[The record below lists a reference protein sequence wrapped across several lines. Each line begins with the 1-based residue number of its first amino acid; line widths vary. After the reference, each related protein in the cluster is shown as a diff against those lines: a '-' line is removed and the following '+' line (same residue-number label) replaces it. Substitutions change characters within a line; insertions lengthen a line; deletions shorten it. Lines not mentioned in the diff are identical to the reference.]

1 MAVNQV
7 PAEPGA
13 APGGRP
19 SRSRPLS
26 LGRTF
31 LLWLLGLLVLTIIM
45 VSALVL
51 WHEQRVLSSELEVQ
65 GDLLARLL
73 ALSAGDGGSPEYLAI
88 LSLTDLAAGEV
99 RSTEGEILW
108 RYGPPFVE
116 VKALGG
122 SFLEVRRRVEVTA
135 GPWGRNK
142 AVEVTLLISR
152 ARMQSYLAGA
162 AVRLVIA
169 LGFALAV
176 AMTVGLWIVGRVVQ
190 PLSELAELSRSF
202 DPGEPV
208 EITDEA
214 GGTAELAELVVAFRE
229 MTRRL
234 SQQQRSL
241 VASER
246 RYRELFASSPTP
258 LLELDPELR
267 IVGANPSAFAFLGIE
282 PDAATGRRV
291 QEFVI
296 GPDADPLTAL
306 TGAVSAAGEGLVET
320 RWRLPDGDLA
330 EVELHLRAS
339 GEVEGFTAAIHDL
352 TDRVRRLGQRWQ
364 RTFDAMI
371 DGVALVDTEGEIVVA
386 NRALAPHLPTLAREL
401 LKRGSREAG
410 WRTTS
415 LDRLLECNLSRPRG
429 LRHAILVVRD
439 VTEAV
444 SAEARLREAEK
455 MQAVATLASGVA
467 HDFNNLLAAVLL
479 HVRLIDEEPEKAGEA
494 AAAIRD
500 LAEQGSE
507 VVGEL
512 LFFARSDDS
521 LPPHTFDLAA
531 MVNDQRAVLNHLL
544 PEGIELVIST
554 DGSVVPVV
562 GNPVALRRLIL
573 NLVVNARDALADDG
587 GRITLAVTRRGGR
600 AILEVIDNG
609 PGIAEEY
616 RDRLFEPFF
625 TLRRKGRGAGL
636 GLAVVYAIASAHGGD
651 VELVSESGEGA
662 HFVVRL
668 PPGDIGELEMLDEVG
683 EARGEVAARR
693 VVLVEPDGKLAVR
706 LLETM
711 AMAGYDVRHAPDATL
726 ADGIVATWPPS
737 VVVVRS
743 DDRIASEWAAGL
755 ELTTVV
761 IEDPD
766 VPESPAL
773 LIEKLAAFGG
783 GNRSA

>member
-1 MAVNQV
+1 MAPQV
-7 PAEPGA
+7 PTDPGA
-13 APGGRP
+13 AAGGSP

-31 LLWLLGLLVLTIIM
+31 LLWLLGVLVLTIIT

-88 LSLTDLAAGEV
+88 LSMTDLVAGEV
-99 RSTEGEILW
+99 RSTDGETLW
-108 RYGPPFVE
+108 RYGPPFAE

-122 SFLEVRRRVEVTA
+122 SFLEIKRRVEVTS
-135 GPWGRNK
+135 GPWGRNR

-176 AMTVGLWIVGRVVQ
+176 AMTVGMWMVGRVVQ

-202 DPGEPV
+202 DPGMPV
-208 EITDEA
+208 EITDAA

-234 SQQQRSL
+234 SQQQQSL
-241 VASER
+241 AASER
-246 RYRELFASSPTP
+246 RYRELFSSSPTP
-258 LLELDPELR
+258 LLELDSKLR
-267 IVGANPSAFAFLGIE
+267 ILGANPASSAFLGMDPGE
-282 PDAATGRRV
+282 AAGRRV
-291 QEFVI
+291 EDFVI
-296 GPDADPLTAL
+296 GRDGDPLTAL
-306 TGAVSAAGEGLVET
+306 TGSISAGGEGLVEA

-330 EVELHLRAS
+330 EVELHLRTS
-339 GEVEGFTAAIHDL
+339 GEADGFMAAIHDL

-371 DGVALVDTEGEIVVA
+371 DGVALVDSEREIVVA
-386 NRALAPHLPTLAREL
+386 NRALAPHLPTLAGELRRREFE
-401 LKRGSREAG
+401 EAG

-415 LDRLLECNLSRPRG
+415 LDRLLECNLSRPGG

-479 HVRLIDEEPEKAGEA
+479 HVRLIDEEPEKAHDA
-494 AAAIRD
+494 TAAIRD

-512 LFFARSDDS
+512 LIFARSDDS
-521 LPPHTFDLAA
+521 LPPNTFDLAA
-531 MVNDQRAVLNHLL
+531 LVRDQQPVLNHLL
-544 PEGIELVIST
+544 P
-554 DGSVVPVV
+554 DGVDLEIANDGLVVPVV

-573 NLVVNARDALADDG
+573 NLVVNARDALADDPG
-587 GRITLAVTRRGGR
+587 KITIAVTRRGGR
-600 AILEVIDNG
+600 AILEVADTG
-609 PGIAEEY
+609 PGIADEY

-625 TLRRKGRGAGL
+625 TSRRKGRGAGL

-651 VELVSESGEGA
+651 VELVSGSGEGA
-662 HFVVRL
+662 RFVVRL
-668 PPGDIGELEMLDEVG
+668 PPGDIGAIESLGDVG
-683 EARGEVAARR
+683 QVRDDDAGRR

-706 LLETM
+706 LLE
-711 AMAGYDVRHAPDATL
+711 AMAREGFDVRHAPDA
-726 ADGIVATWPPS
+726 AVAEKVVAAWTPTA
-737 VVVVRS
+737 VVVRS
-743 DDRIASEWAAGL
+743 DDRIATEWASGL
-755 ELTTVV
+755 VPAVVV
-761 IEDPD
+761 IEDPE
-766 VPESPAL
+766 VFESPSLLVERLVAL
-773 LIEKLAAFGG
+773 GRG
-783 GNRSA
+783 DRSG

>member
-1 MAVNQV
+1 MAPQV
-7 PAEPGA
+7 PIRPGA
-13 APGGRP
+13 AAGG
-19 SRSRPLS
+19 SRSKSRPLS

-31 LLWLLGLLVLTIIM
+31 LLWLLGVLVLTIIT

-51 WHEQRVLSSELEVQ
+51 WHEQRVLSWELEVQ

-88 LSLTDLAAGEV
+88 LSLSDLVAGEV
-99 RSTEGEILW
+99 RTTEGEILW
-108 RYGPPFVE
+108 RYGPPFAE
-116 VKALGG
+116 VRTLGG
-122 SFLEVRRRVEVTA
+122 SFLEVERRVEVTA
-135 GPWGRNK
+135 GPWGRNG
-142 AVEVTLLISR
+142 AVEVTLLVSR

-176 AMTVGLWIVGRVVQ
+176 AMTVGLWMVGRVVQ

-208 EITDEA
+208 EITDA
-214 GGTAELAELVVAFRE
+214 GGGTAELAELVVAFRE

-234 SQQQRSL
+234 TQQQRSL
-241 VASER
+241 AASER
-246 RYRELFASSPTP
+246 RYRELFSSSPTP
-258 LLELDPELR
+258 LLELDTDLR
-267 IVGANPSAFAFLGIE
+267 IRGANPAAVAFLGME
-282 PDAATGRRV
+282 PGDATGRRV
-291 QEFVI
+291 QDFVI
-296 GPDADPLTAL
+296 GPDDDPLTAL
-306 TGAVSAAGEGLVET
+306 TGSASALGEGLVEA
-320 RWRLPDGDLA
+320 RWRLPDGELA
-330 EVELHLRAS
+330 EVELHLRTSDAA
-339 GEVEGFTAAIHDL
+339 EGFMAAIHDL

-371 DGVALVDTEGEIVVA
+371 DGVALVDTESEIVVA
-386 NRALAPHLPTLAREL
+386 NRALAPHLPILAGEL
-401 LKRGSREAG
+401 RRRGSEGAG

-415 LDRLLECNLSRPRG
+415 LDRLLECNLSRPPG
-429 LRHAILVVRD
+429 LRHAILLVRD

-479 HVRLIDEEPEKAGEA
+479 HVRLIEEEPAKAGEA

-512 LFFARSDDS
+512 LIFARSDDS
-521 LPPHTFDLAA
+521 LPPHTFDLSAL
-531 MVNDQRAVLNHLL
+531 VSDQRAVLNHLL
-544 PEGIELVIST
+544 PEGIDLEIEGAGL
-554 DGSVVPVV
+554 VVPVV

-573 NLVVNARDALADDG
+573 NLVVNARDAMADG
-587 GRITLAVTRRGGR
+587 PGTITIKMARRGGR
-600 AILEVIDNG
+600 AILEVMDTG

-651 VELVSESGEGA
+651 VELVSGTGEGA
-662 HFVVRL
+662 RFVVRL
-668 PPGDIGELEMLDEVG
+668 PPGDIGELETLHDAGQPRDETAG
-683 EARGEVAARR
+683 RR
-693 VVLVEPDGKLAVR
+693 VVLVEADGKLAVPF
-706 LLETM
+706 LESM
-711 AMAGYDVRHAPDATL
+711 AMAGFDVRHAPNAGIAEKIVASWMPSAVVVL
-726 ADGIVATWPPS
+726 ADQP
-737 VVVVRS
+737 
-743 DDRIASEWAAGL
+743 IASEWADRP
-755 ELTTVV
+755 ELAVV
-761 IEDPD
+761 VVENPD
-766 VPESPAL
+766 SPESPAL
-773 LIEKLAAFGG
+773 LIEKLTALGG
-783 GNRSA
+783 ESRTA

>member
-1 MAVNQV
+1 MVAPEV
-7 PAEPGA
+7 PARPVA
-13 APGGRP
+13 AGGSR

-31 LLWLLGLLVLTIIM
+31 LLWLLGVLVLTIIT

-51 WHEQRVLSSELEVQ
+51 WHEQRVLSWELEVQ

-116 VKALGG
+116 VKTLGG
-122 SFLEVRRRVEVTA
+122 SFLEIERRVEVTA
-135 GPWGRNK
+135 GPWGGSG
-142 AVEVTLLISR
+142 AVEVRLLISR

-176 AMTVGLWIVGRVVQ
+176 AMTVGLWMVGRVVQ

-208 EITDEA
+208 EIADA
-214 GGTAELAELVVAFRE
+214 GGGTAELAELVVAFRE

-234 SQQQRSL
+234 TQQQRSL
-241 VASER
+241 AASER
-246 RYRELFASSPTP
+246 RYRELFSSSPTP
-258 LLELDPELR
+258 LLELDTDLR
-267 IVGANPSAFAFLGIE
+267 IRGANPAAVAFLGVE
-282 PDAATGRRV
+282 PEAATGRRV
-291 QEFVI
+291 QDFVI
-296 GPDADPLTAL
+296 GPEDDPLTAL
-306 TGAVSAAGEGLVET
+306 TGSASALGEGLVEA
-320 RWRLPDGDLA
+320 RWRLPDGELA
-330 EVELHLRAS
+330 EVELHLRTS
-339 GEVEGFTAAIHDL
+339 GEAEGFMAAIHDL

-371 DGVALVDTEGEIVVA
+371 DGVALVDAEGEIVVA
-386 NRALAPHLPTLAREL
+386 NRALAPHLPTLAGEL
-401 LKRGSREAG
+401 LQRGSKEAG

-415 LDRLLECNLSRPRG
+415 LDRLLECNLSRPQG

-479 HVRLIDEEPEKAGEA
+479 HVRLIEEEPAKAREA

-512 LFFARSDDS
+512 LIFARSEDS
-521 LPPHTFDLAA
+521 LPPRTFDLAA
-531 MVNDQRAVLNHLL
+531 LVSDHRAVLNHLL
-544 PEGIELVIST
+544 PDGIELEIEG

-562 GNPVALRRLIL
+562 GNPVAVLRLIL
-573 NLVVNARDALADDG
+573 NLVVNARDALADNPG
-587 GRITLAVTRRGGR
+587 TITITVARRGGR
-600 AILEVIDNG
+600 AILEVMDTG

-651 VELVSESGEGA
+651 VELVSGTGEGA
-662 HFVVRL
+662 RFVVRL
-668 PPGDIGELEMLDEVG
+668 PPGDIGKLETLHDVG
-683 EARGEVAARR
+683 EAQDDAGGRR
-693 VVLVEPDGKLAVR
+693 VILVEADGRLAVR
-706 LLETM
+706 FLESM
-711 AMAGYDVRHAPDATL
+711 ALAGFEVRHAPNAGV
-726 ADGIVATWPPS
+726 ADRIVASWTPS
-737 VVVVRS
+737 VVVVRA
-743 DDRIASEWAAGL
+743 DDRIATEWAGRLGL
-755 ELTTVV
+755 AAVV
-761 IEDPD
+761 VEDPNS
-766 VPESPAL
+766 PESPAL
-773 LIEKLAAFGG
+773 LVEKLGTIGAED
-783 GNRSA
+783 RSA

>member
-1 MAVNQV
+1 M
-7 PAEPGA
+7 
-13 APGGRP
+13 
-19 SRSRPLS
+19 S

-31 LLWLLGLLVLTIIM
+31 LIWLLGVLVLTIIT
-45 VSALVL
+45 VSSLVL
-51 WHEQRVLSSELEVQ
+51 WHEQRVLSWELEVQ
-65 GDLLARLL
+65 ADLLARLV
-73 ALSAGDGGSPEYLAI
+73 ALSAGDGGSPGYLAI
-88 LSLTDLAAGEV
+88 LSLTDLVAGEV

-108 RYGPPFVE
+108 RYGPPFAE
-116 VKALGG
+116 VKTLGG
-122 SFLEVRRRVEVTA
+122 SLLEVQRRVEVTA
-135 GPWGRNK
+135 GPWGRDG
-142 AVEVTLLISR
+142 AVEVTLLVSR

-208 EITDEA
+208 EIADA
-214 GGTAELAELVVAFRE
+214 GGGTAELAELVVAFRE

-234 SQQQRSL
+234 TQQQRSL
-241 VASER
+241 AASER
-246 RYRELFASSPTP
+246 RYRELFSSSPTP
-258 LLELDPELR
+258 LLELDTDLR
-267 IVGANPSAFAFLGIE
+267 IRGANPAAAAFLGGE
-282 PDAATGRRV
+282 PGASTGRRV
-291 QEFVI
+291 QDFVI
-296 GPDADPLTAL
+296 GPDDDPLTAL
-306 TGAVSAAGEGLVET
+306 TGSAAALGEGLVEA

-330 EVELHLRAS
+330 EVELHLRSS
-339 GEVEGFTAAIHDL
+339 GEAEGFMAAIHDL

-386 NRALAPHLPTLAREL
+386 NRALVPHLPTLAGEL
-401 LKRGSREAG
+401 RRRGPLEAG

-415 LDRLLECNLSRPRG
+415 LDRLLECNLSRPAG
-429 LRHAILVVRD
+429 LRHAILLVRD
-439 VTEAV
+439 VTETV

-479 HVRLIDEEPEKAGEA
+479 HVRLIEEEPAKAREA

-512 LFFARSDDS
+512 LIFARSDDS

-531 MVNDQRAVLNHLL
+531 LVSDQRAVLKHLL
-544 PEGIELVIST
+544 PGGIDLEIEGA
-554 DGSVVPVV
+554 GSVVPVV

-573 NLVVNARDALADDG
+573 NLVVNARDAMADNPG
-587 GRITLAVTRRGGR
+587 TITITVARRGGR
-600 AILEVIDNG
+600 AILEVMDTG

-636 GLAVVYAIASAHGGD
+636 GLAVVYAIATAHGGD
-651 VELVSESGEGA
+651 VELTSGSGEGA
-662 HFVVRL
+662 RFVVRL
-668 PPGDIGELEMLDEVG
+668 PPGDIGELESLNE
-683 EARGEVAARR
+683 RGGGSRGAEPGR
-693 VVLVEPDGKLAVR
+693 VVLVEADGRRAARFLEAV
-706 LLETM
+706 
-711 AMAGYDVRHAPDATL
+711 AIAGFDVRHAPDA
-726 ADGIVATWPPS
+726 AAAKAIVSSWSPS

-743 DDRIASEWAAGL
+743 DDLVARQWASRFGISAVVL
-755 ELTTVV
+755 EA
-761 IEDPD
+761 PD
-766 VPESPAL
+766 SPEAPARL
-773 LIEKLAAFGG
+773 VEELGALGG
-783 GNRSA
+783 GNRTA